1 VSAPHPPAPWRL
13 RGAAAVVLV
22 ALRADRAR
30 RAAPPGVELVT
41 AGGRTLG
48 GVLLAAYED
57 GATLTYRELIVF
69 CGVGRPPAGVVS
81 HIWVDDPQSRSGGR
95 AIWNLPKELA
105 AFTAH
110 GRPLTAFAA
119 DGLLHA
125 TLRPGRA
132 HLPLPLPTAA
142 IGALDGTPRRFGAVG
157 RLRRAAP
164 TTARLAVPPGS
175 PLAGLGLEGTWP
187 ALTGTGLDLT
197 LPAPRGQL

>member
-1 VSAPHPPAPWRL
+1 VSVAHPPAPWRL

-22 ALRADRAR
+22 PLRADRAR
-30 RAAPPGVELVT
+30 RAAPPGVPLLT

-69 CGVGRPPAGVVS
+69 CGLGRPLGGVVS
-81 HIWVDDPQSRSGGR
+81 HIWVDDPASRAGGR

-105 AFTAH
+105 TFTAH

-119 DGLLHA
+119 HGLLGA

-132 HLPLPLPTAA
+132 HLPVPLPTAA
-142 IGALDGTPRRFGAVG
+142 LGALDGTPRRFGALG
-157 RLRRAAP
+157 RLARGAL
-164 TTARLAVPPGS
+164 TTARLTVPPGS
-175 PLAGLGLEGTWP
+175 PLDGLGLDGTWP

-197 LPAPRGQL
+197 LPAPG